1 VTGQDSESSRVK
13 VGRTEV
19 LSSAQCVRLGGCHD
33 HGDTSS
39 ATFKWQK

>member
-1 VTGQDSESSRVK
+1 VTDQDSELSRVK

-19 LSSAQCVRLGGCHD
+19 LRSIQCVRFGGCHD